1 MQKLC
6 TTCEG
11 EKDRLLTGD
20 GLGVELLTSAN
31 VKDLESPVAKGLAWS
46 RFVRRMTSGIVLCL
60 AGCRD
65 LSGPSEPS
73 LNVRL
78 LGSLAG
84 LFTLPSL
91 FWSCRALPACCWLGE
106 NSASSKSSKLLRSH
120 HDEES

>member
-6 TTCEG
+6 STCEG
-11 EKDRLLTGD
+11 EKGRLLTGD
-20 GLGVELLTSAN
+20 RLGVELLASAN
-31 VKDLESPVAKGLAWS
+31 MKGLESPVAKGLGWR

-60 AGCRD
+60 AGGTS

-91 FWSCRALPACCWLGE
+91 CWSCRALPACCWLGE
-106 NSASSKSSKLLRSH
+106 NSASSKSSTLLRSH